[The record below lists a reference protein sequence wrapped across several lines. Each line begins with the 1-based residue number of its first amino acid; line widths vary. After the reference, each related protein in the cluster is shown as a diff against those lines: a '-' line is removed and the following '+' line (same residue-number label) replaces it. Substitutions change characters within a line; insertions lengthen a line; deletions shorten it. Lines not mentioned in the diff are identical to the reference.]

1 MSLGITFLIMTS
13 ILQVE
18 QVKEIFIDFRTASDL
33 VKDTTNAT
41 PISHI
46 TESNELIENRFLYS
60 IHIIFFVSSIIVF
73 ISIIPA
79 TLKDRRVC

>member
-1 MSLGITFLIMTS
+1 M
-13 ILQVE
+13 
-18 QVKEIFIDFRTASDL
+18 

-41 PISHI
+41 TISHI

-79 TLKDRRVC
+79 TLKDRKIR